1 MKAIYQ
7 KLTYLAST
15 LAPDYSGGGGYMKG
29 NITKLTIGSYFYRI
43 PGFISNLTY
52 TVPENAAWEIAFD
65 SPEQG
70 NEIDQMEV
78 PKHFNVSLQF
88 TPIHNFAPQ
97 LMDGTREYALFTPI
111 KKQSSAEEQ
120 VLTPKDR

>member
-1 MKAIYQ
+1 
-7 KLTYLAST
+7 
-15 LAPDYSGGGGYMKG
+15 MKG

-97 LMDGTREYALFTPI
+97 LMDGTRDYALFTPDGSEQTKGQKNRYLPPKTDVIEANAEDANKVVDMI
-111 KKQSSAEEQ
+111 K
-120 VLTPKDR
+120 